1 MRKFLFLPVI
11 VLLVFPHIVFALEKS
26 SNSQLRCGIENCHG
40 LDIIC
45 GENVPEA
52 CTAIY
57 KFGDRCRQYVRCEMV
72 DEECILIED
81 KKFKECKLCT
91 QKCQETFRDDMTKG
105 FKCESQCGQQK
116 EYLDED

>member
-1 MRKFLFLPVI
+1 MKKMLFLFTA
-11 VLLVFPHIVFALEKS
+11 VLLVLCSTVFALEEFARSKI
-26 SNSQLRCGIENCHG
+26 RCGIENCHG

-52 CTAIY
+52 CTAMY
-57 KFGDRCRQYVRCEMV
+57 KFGDRCRQYVRCEIV

-81 KKFKECKLCT
+81 RGFKECKLCV
-91 QKCQETFRDDMTKG
+91 QKCQEAFKGDMIKG
-105 FKCESQCGQQK
+105 FECESQCGQQK